1 MSRTPSYFGDTP
13 GNDDDNASD
22 AKDDSTSIREKKALA
37 AWQGFSDG
45 LDAQADINA
54 NGGIDVKLNI
64 KKRLPPLPPDY
75 ALSVEEPHLD
85 PSPNAHV
92 PSLNVLIQIV
102 GSRGDVQPYL
112 SLAIE
117 LVLCDARH
125 RVRIATHDEFKE
137 FVIDTGRRILKGRA
151 KARGMEGAEEL
162 AKRLEFF
169 PIGGSPK
176 ELMAYMVKSE
186 CQIDGEELRSR

>member
-1 MSRTPSYFGDTP
+1 MDT
-13 GNDDDNASD
+13 
-22 AKDDSTSIREKKALA
+22 
-37 AWQGFSDG
+37 
-45 LDAQADINA
+45 
-54 NGGIDVKLNI
+54 
-64 KKRLPPLPPDY
+64 
-75 ALSVEEPHLD
+75 
-85 PSPNAHV
+85 SPNAHV

-137 FVIDTGRRILKGRA
+137 FVTETGRRLLRERA
-151 KARGMEGAEEL
+151 RQRGIEEEL
-162 AKRLEFF
+162 EGRLEFF

-176 ELMAYMVKSE
+176 ELMAYMVKS
-186 CQIDGEELRSR
+186 RSPRDDLVLS